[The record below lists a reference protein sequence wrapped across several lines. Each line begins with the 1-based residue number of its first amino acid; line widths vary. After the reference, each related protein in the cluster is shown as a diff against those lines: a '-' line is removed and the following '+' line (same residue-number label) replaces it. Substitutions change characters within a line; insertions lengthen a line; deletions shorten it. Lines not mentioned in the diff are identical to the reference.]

1 MSYSK
6 ESFETIDAYFKSLLK
21 NVVVNDGTNGNTG
34 WVWTQ
39 PTSGD
44 GYSRKYTTVDGVSPD
59 GTALKLSY
67 TEEEVA
73 TIDNIN
79 AGWAEGGIDSNFT
92 ANRDLLSSATM
103 LSYYVKLDNGENFN
117 VKFGIRS
124 YKSINAPVI
133 VYNLKT
139 KELTTYAAG
148 ASLDFTEFEGYVMF
162 DLRNASVDW
171 SVNEVPYSNSWKD
184 YAANNDITGFQLD
197 LSANNLV
204 NRSLVIDSVTFS
216 TDYYAQ
222 LNAIMAK

>member
-6 ESFETIDAYFKSLLK
+6 ESFETVDAYFKSLLK
-21 NVVVNDGTNGNTG
+21 NVVVFCPYPNGNTG
-34 WVWTQ
+34 WVWTEYNNG
-39 PTSGD
+39 TASS
-44 GYSRKYTTVDGVSPD
+44 SRNYTTVDGISPD

-73 TIDNIN
+73 TIAN
-79 AGWAEGGIDSNFT
+79 AGWAEGGINTNFT

-103 LSYYVKLDNGENFN
+103 LSYYVKLDNGNNFN
-117 VKFGIRS
+117 VKFRIRE
-124 YKSINAPVI
+124 YKSINAPVT

-139 KELTTYAAG
+139 KELTSYAAG

-162 DLRNASVDW
+162 DLRSATIGDANTPW
-171 SVNEVPYSNSWKD
+171 TE
-184 YAANNDITGFQLD
+184 YAANNDITCFQFD
-197 LSANNLV
+197 LSANSLV